1 MDWVC
6 FGGVSTVLTQ
16 ALVHGVPIPPLCL
29 RTSAPKASVV
39 PDHLQ
44 QSPRGISGGSA
55 QGPKWQVTCHSLH
68 AIQKV
73 CGCHSGSLS
82 WLGWSGAALRREQ
95 HSQTLLPRH
104 WTSRVAGLWEAV
116 LVPYMRSILSMTGLT
131 HLVVLLAGAVGRRR
145 FSPLKKN
152 T

>member
-1 MDWVC
+1 M
-6 FGGVSTVLTQ
+6 STVLTQ

-29 RTSAPKASVV
+29 RTSAPKALVV

-44 QSPRGISGGSA
+44 HSHRGTSDGSA

-68 AIQKV
+68 AIQKA
-73 CGCHSGSLS
+73 CGCHSGPRS
-82 WLGWSGAALRREQ
+82 WLGWSGSALRREQ

-104 WTSRVAGLWEAV
+104 WTSRVAGIWGAV

-131 HLVVLLAGAVGRRR
+131 HLVVVPAGMGGG
-145 FSPLKKN
+145 SHLKKKKHLTPLN
-152 T
+152 HL